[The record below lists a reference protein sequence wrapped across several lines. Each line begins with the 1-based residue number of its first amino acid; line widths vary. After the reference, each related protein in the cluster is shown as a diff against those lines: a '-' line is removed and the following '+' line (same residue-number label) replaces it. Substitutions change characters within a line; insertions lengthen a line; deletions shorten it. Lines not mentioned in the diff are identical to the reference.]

1 MLTKNIS
8 KLIKNFSIEV
18 MPRTLGKL
26 ENIENLWPKKT
37 RVYIAHLE
45 GTTIEDMLVTA
56 KRIKS
61 ASFTPMP
68 HFPARIIKDNK
79 VLEDWIN
86 RYSEI
91 GVNEALILAGG
102 VDRPLGNLSNSMEL
116 LSTGLFEKYGFE
128 RLHVAGHPEGN
139 KDIDPNGSDINV
151 MNALKW
157 KQDYSKDTN
166 AKISIATQFLFESKP
181 VIDWANKI
189 LSNGITLPINV
200 GIAGPAK
207 LQTMIKFAIAYGNQ
221 TWKTKAASF
230 TPNPRI
236 IATADTT
243 RISGSISA
251 SVISAK
257 SKLPTLRPIAKK
269 PSNRTTAPT
278 CVQNKNCKA
287 ILRLF
292 PSP

>member
-26 ENIENLWPKKT
+26 ENIENLWPKNT

-61 ASFTPMP
+61 ASFIPMP

-91 GVNEALILAGG
+91 GVNEALLLAGG

-157 KQDYSKDTN
+157 KQDYSKDSK

-207 LQTMIKFAIAYGNQ
+207 LQTMIKFAIACGVGPSLRVLERRA
-221 TWKTKAASF
+221 KDITK
-230 TPNPRI
+230 
-236 IATADTT
+236 
-243 RISGSISA
+243 
-251 SVISAK
+251 
-257 SKLPTLRPIAKK
+257 L
-269 PSNRTTAPT
+269 
-278 CVQNKNCKA
+278 
-287 ILRLF
+287 LF
-292 PSP
+292 PFEPTNILTELADYKESNPNTNIEGIHFFPLGGIEKSSDFIKNINTAQHAD

>member
-26 ENIENLWPKKT
+26 ENIENLWPKNT

-61 ASFTPMP
+61 ASFIPMP

-91 GVNEALILAGG
+91 GVKEALLLAGG

-157 KQDYSKDTN
+157 KQDYSKNTT

-207 LQTMIKFAIAYGNQ
+207 LQTMIKFAIACGVGPSLRVLERRA
-221 TWKTKAASF
+221 KDITK
-230 TPNPRI
+230 
-236 IATADTT
+236 
-243 RISGSISA
+243 
-251 SVISAK
+251 
-257 SKLPTLRPIAKK
+257 L
-269 PSNRTTAPT
+269 
-278 CVQNKNCKA
+278 
-287 ILRLF
+287 LF
-292 PSP
+292 PFEPTNILTELADYKESNPNTNIEGIHFFPLGGIEKSSDFIKNINTAQHTD

>member
-91 GVNEALILAGG
+91 GVKEALLLAGG

-157 KQDYSKDTN
+157 KQDYSKDTK

-207 LQTMIKFAIAYGNQ
+207 LQTMIKFAIACGVGPSLRVLERRA
-221 TWKTKAASF
+221 KDITK
-230 TPNPRI
+230 
-236 IATADTT
+236 
-243 RISGSISA
+243 
-251 SVISAK
+251 
-257 SKLPTLRPIAKK
+257 L
-269 PSNRTTAPT
+269 
-278 CVQNKNCKA
+278 
-287 ILRLF
+287 LF
-292 PSP
+292 PFEPTNILTELADYKESNPNTNIEGVHFFPLGGIEKSSDFIKNINTAHHVD

>member
-26 ENIENLWPKKT
+26 ENIENLWPKNT

-61 ASFTPMP
+61 ASFIPMP

-91 GVNEALILAGG
+91 GVNEALLLAGG

-157 KQDYSKDTN
+157 KQDYSKDTK

-207 LQTMIKFAIAYGNQ
+207 LQTMIKFAIACGVGPSLRVLERRA
-221 TWKTKAASF
+221 KDITK
-230 TPNPRI
+230 
-236 IATADTT
+236 
-243 RISGSISA
+243 
-251 SVISAK
+251 
-257 SKLPTLRPIAKK
+257 L
-269 PSNRTTAPT
+269 
-278 CVQNKNCKA
+278 
-287 ILRLF
+287 LF
-292 PSP
+292 PFEPTNILTELADYKERNPNTNIEGIHFFPLGGIEKSSDFIRNINTAQHTD

>member
-18 MPRTLGKL
+18 MPRTLEKL
-26 ENIENLWPKKT
+26 ENIENLWSKNT

-61 ASFTPMP
+61 ANFIPMP

-91 GVNEALILAGG
+91 GVNEALLLAGG

-207 LQTMIKFAIAYGNQ
+207 LQTMIKFAIACGVGPSLRVLERRA
-221 TWKTKAASF
+221 KDITK
-230 TPNPRI
+230 
-236 IATADTT
+236 
-243 RISGSISA
+243 
-251 SVISAK
+251 
-257 SKLPTLRPIAKK
+257 L
-269 PSNRTTAPT
+269 
-278 CVQNKNCKA
+278 
-287 ILRLF
+287 LF
-292 PSP
+292 PFEPTNILTELADYKENNPNTNIEGIHFFPLGGIEKSSDFIKNINTAQHTD

>member
-8 KLIKNFSIEV
+8 KLVKNFSIEV

-26 ENIENLWPKKT
+26 ENIENLWPKNT

-45 GTTIEDMLVTA
+45 GTTIEDMLITA

-61 ASFTPMP
+61 ASFVPMP

-91 GVNEALILAGG
+91 GVNEALLLAGG

-157 KQDYSKDTN
+157 KQDYSKDTK
-166 AKISIATQFLFESKP
+166 AEISIATQFLFESKP

-207 LQTMIKFAIAYGNQ
+207 LQTMIKFAIACGVGPSLRVLERRA
-221 TWKTKAASF
+221 KDITK
-230 TPNPRI
+230 
-236 IATADTT
+236 
-243 RISGSISA
+243 
-251 SVISAK
+251 
-257 SKLPTLRPIAKK
+257 L
-269 PSNRTTAPT
+269 
-278 CVQNKNCKA
+278 
-287 ILRLF
+287 LF
-292 PSP
+292 PFEPTNILTELADYKESNPNTNIEGIHFFPLGGIEKSSDFIKNINTAQHTD

>member
-8 KLIKNFSIEV
+8 KLVKNFSIEV

-26 ENIENLWPKKT
+26 ENIENLWPKNT

-61 ASFTPMP
+61 ASFIPMP

-91 GVNEALILAGG
+91 GVNEALLLAGG

-128 RLHVAGHPEGN
+128 RLNVAGHPEGN

-157 KQDYSKDTN
+157 KQDYSKDTKV
-166 AKISIATQFLFESKP
+166 KISIATQFLFESKP

-207 LQTMIKFAIAYGNQ
+207 LQTMIKFAIACGVGPSLRVLERRA
-221 TWKTKAASF
+221 KDITK
-230 TPNPRI
+230 
-236 IATADTT
+236 
-243 RISGSISA
+243 
-251 SVISAK
+251 
-257 SKLPTLRPIAKK
+257 L
-269 PSNRTTAPT
+269 
-278 CVQNKNCKA
+278 
-287 ILRLF
+287 LF
-292 PSP
+292 PFEPTNILTELADYKENNPNTNIEGIHFFPLGGIEKSSDFIKNINTAQHTD

>member
-8 KLIKNFSIEV
+8 KLLKNFSIEV

-26 ENIENLWPKKT
+26 ENIENLWPKNT

-45 GTTIEDMLVTA
+45 GTKIDDMLVTA

-61 ASFTPMP
+61 ASFIPMP

-86 RYSEI
+86 RYSEL
-91 GVNEALILAGG
+91 GVNEALLLAGG

-139 KDIDPNGSDINV
+139 KDIDPNGSNINV

-157 KQDYSKDTN
+157 KQDYSKDTK

-207 LQTMIKFAIAYGNQ
+207 LQTMIKFAIACGVGPSLRVLERRA
-221 TWKTKAASF
+221 KDITK
-230 TPNPRI
+230 
-236 IATADTT
+236 
-243 RISGSISA
+243 
-251 SVISAK
+251 
-257 SKLPTLRPIAKK
+257 L
-269 PSNRTTAPT
+269 
-278 CVQNKNCKA
+278 
-287 ILRLF
+287 LF
-292 PSP
+292 PFEPTNILTELADFKESNPNTNIEGIHFFPLGGIEKSSDFIRNINTAQHTD

>member
-26 ENIENLWPKKT
+26 ENIENLWPKNT

-45 GTTIEDMLVTA
+45 GTTIEDMLITA

-61 ASFTPMP
+61 ARFVPMP

-139 KDIDPNGSDINV
+139 KDIDPIGSDINV

-157 KQDYSKDTN
+157 KQDYSKDTK
-166 AKISIATQFLFESKP
+166 AKMSIATQFLFESKP

-207 LQTMIKFAIAYGNQ
+207 LQTMIKFAIACGVGPSLRVLERRA
-221 TWKTKAASF
+221 KDITK
-230 TPNPRI
+230 
-236 IATADTT
+236 
-243 RISGSISA
+243 
-251 SVISAK
+251 
-257 SKLPTLRPIAKK
+257 L
-269 PSNRTTAPT
+269 
-278 CVQNKNCKA
+278 
-287 ILRLF
+287 LF
-292 PSP
+292 PFEPTSILTELADYKESNPNTNIEGIHFFPLGGIEKSSDFIKNINTAQHIY

>member
-26 ENIENLWPKKT
+26 ENIENLWPKNT

-45 GTTIEDMLVTA
+45 GTTIEDMLITA

-61 ASFTPMP
+61 ARFVPMP

-139 KDIDPNGSDINV
+139 KDIDPIGSDINV

-157 KQDYSKDTN
+157 KQDYSKDTK
-166 AKISIATQFLFESKP
+166 AKMSIATQFLFESKP
-181 VIDWANKI
+181 VIDWANKL

-207 LQTMIKFAIAYGNQ
+207 LQTMIKFAIACGVGPSLRVLERRA
-221 TWKTKAASF
+221 KDITK
-230 TPNPRI
+230 
-236 IATADTT
+236 
-243 RISGSISA
+243 
-251 SVISAK
+251 
-257 SKLPTLRPIAKK
+257 L
-269 PSNRTTAPT
+269 
-278 CVQNKNCKA
+278 
-287 ILRLF
+287 LF
-292 PSP
+292 PFEPTSILTELADYKESNPNTNIEGIHFFPLGGIEKSSDFIKNINTAQHIY

>member
-45 GTTIEDMLVTA
+45 GTAIEDMLVTA

-61 ASFTPMP
+61 ASFIPMP

-91 GVNEALILAGG
+91 GVKEALLLAGG

-157 KQDYSKDTN
+157 KQDYSKDTK

-207 LQTMIKFAIAYGNQ
+207 LQTMIKFAIACGVGPSLRVLERRA
-221 TWKTKAASF
+221 KDITK
-230 TPNPRI
+230 
-236 IATADTT
+236 
-243 RISGSISA
+243 
-251 SVISAK
+251 
-257 SKLPTLRPIAKK
+257 L
-269 PSNRTTAPT
+269 
-278 CVQNKNCKA
+278 
-287 ILRLF
+287 LF
-292 PSP
+292 PFEPTNILTELADYKESNPNTNIEGIHFFPLGGIEKSSDFIKNMNTAQHTD

>member
-26 ENIENLWPKKT
+26 ENIENLWPKNT

-45 GTTIEDMLVTA
+45 GTAIEDMLVTA

-61 ASFTPMP
+61 ASFIPMP

-139 KDIDPNGSDINV
+139 KDIDPIGSDINV

-157 KQDYSKDTN
+157 KQDYSKDTK

-181 VIDWANKI
+181 VIDWANKL

-207 LQTMIKFAIAYGNQ
+207 LQTMIKFAIACGVGPSLRVLERRA
-221 TWKTKAASF
+221 KDITKLLFPFEPTSILTELADYKESN
-230 TPNPRI
+230 PNTNIEGIHFFPLGGI
-236 IATADTT
+236 E
-243 RISGSISA
+243 
-251 SVISAK
+251 K
-257 SKLPTLRPIAKK
+257 SSDFIKNI
-269 PSNRTTAPT
+269 TTAQHT
-278 CVQNKNCKA
+278 D
-287 ILRLF
+287 
-292 PSP
+292 

>member
-61 ASFTPMP
+61 ASFIPMP

-91 GVNEALILAGG
+91 GVNEALLLAGG

-157 KQDYSKDTN
+157 KQDYSKDTK

-207 LQTMIKFAIAYGNQ
+207 LQTMIKFAIACGVGPSLRVLERRA
-221 TWKTKAASF
+221 KDLTK
-230 TPNPRI
+230 
-236 IATADTT
+236 
-243 RISGSISA
+243 
-251 SVISAK
+251 
-257 SKLPTLRPIAKK
+257 L
-269 PSNRTTAPT
+269 
-278 CVQNKNCKA
+278 
-287 ILRLF
+287 LF
-292 PSP
+292 PFEPTNILTELADYKEKNPNTNIEGIHFFPLGGIEKSSDFIKNINTAQHTD

>member
-1 MLTKNIS
+1 MINKNIS

-26 ENIENLWPKKT
+26 ENIENLWPKNT

-61 ASFTPMP
+61 ASFIPMP

-91 GVNEALILAGG
+91 GVHEALLLAGG

-157 KQDYSKDTN
+157 KQDYSKDTT

-207 LQTMIKFAIAYGNQ
+207 LQTMIKFAIACGVGPSLRVLERRA
-221 TWKTKAASF
+221 KDITK
-230 TPNPRI
+230 
-236 IATADTT
+236 
-243 RISGSISA
+243 
-251 SVISAK
+251 
-257 SKLPTLRPIAKK
+257 L
-269 PSNRTTAPT
+269 
-278 CVQNKNCKA
+278 
-287 ILRLF
+287 LF
-292 PSP
+292 PFEPTNILTELADYKEKNPNTNIEGIHFFPLGGIEKSSDFLKNIDTA

>member
-8 KLIKNFSIEV
+8 KLVKNFSIEV

-26 ENIENLWPKKT
+26 ENIENLWPKNT

-61 ASFTPMP
+61 ASFIPMP

-91 GVNEALILAGG
+91 GVNEALLLAGG

-128 RLHVAGHPEGN
+128 RLNVAGHPEGN

-157 KQDYSKDTN
+157 KQDYSKDTKV
-166 AKISIATQFLFESKP
+166 KISIATQFLFESKP

-189 LSNGITLPINV
+189 LSNGITLPINI

-207 LQTMIKFAIAYGNQ
+207 LQTMIKFAIACGVGPSLRVLERRA
-221 TWKTKAASF
+221 KDITK
-230 TPNPRI
+230 
-236 IATADTT
+236 
-243 RISGSISA
+243 
-251 SVISAK
+251 
-257 SKLPTLRPIAKK
+257 L
-269 PSNRTTAPT
+269 
-278 CVQNKNCKA
+278 
-287 ILRLF
+287 LF
-292 PSP
+292 PFEPTNILTELADYKENNPNTNIEGIHFFPLGGIEKSSDFIKNINTAQHTD

>member
-26 ENIENLWPKKT
+26 ENIENLWPKNT

-45 GTTIEDMLVTA
+45 GTTIEEMLVTS

-61 ASFTPMP
+61 ASFIPMP

-91 GVNEALILAGG
+91 GVNEALLLAGG

-157 KQDYSKDTN
+157 KQDYSKDTK

-207 LQTMIKFAIAYGNQ
+207 LQTMIKFAIACGVGPSLRVLERRA
-221 TWKTKAASF
+221 KDITK
-230 TPNPRI
+230 
-236 IATADTT
+236 
-243 RISGSISA
+243 
-251 SVISAK
+251 
-257 SKLPTLRPIAKK
+257 L
-269 PSNRTTAPT
+269 
-278 CVQNKNCKA
+278 
-287 ILRLF
+287 LF
-292 PSP
+292 PFEPTNILTELADYKESNPNTNIEGIHFFPLGGIEKSSDFIKNINTAQHTD

>member
-61 ASFTPMP
+61 ARFIPMP

-91 GVNEALILAGG
+91 GVKEALLLAGG

-207 LQTMIKFAIAYGNQ
+207 LQTMIKFAIACGVGPSLRVLERRA
-221 TWKTKAASF
+221 KDITK
-230 TPNPRI
+230 
-236 IATADTT
+236 
-243 RISGSISA
+243 
-251 SVISAK
+251 
-257 SKLPTLRPIAKK
+257 L
-269 PSNRTTAPT
+269 
-278 CVQNKNCKA
+278 
-287 ILRLF
+287 LF
-292 PSP
+292 PFEPTNILTELADYKESNPNTNIEGIHFFPLGGIEKSSDFIKNINTAQHTD

>member
-18 MPRTLGKL
+18 MPRTLAKL
-26 ENIENLWPKKT
+26 ENIENLWPKNT

-61 ASFTPMP
+61 ASFIPMP

-91 GVNEALILAGG
+91 GVKEALLLAGG

-181 VIDWANKI
+181 IIDWANKI

-207 LQTMIKFAIAYGNQ
+207 LQTMIKFAIACGVGPSLRVLERRA
-221 TWKTKAASF
+221 KDITK
-230 TPNPRI
+230 
-236 IATADTT
+236 
-243 RISGSISA
+243 
-251 SVISAK
+251 
-257 SKLPTLRPIAKK
+257 L
-269 PSNRTTAPT
+269 
-278 CVQNKNCKA
+278 
-287 ILRLF
+287 LF
-292 PSP
+292 PFEPTNILTELADYKERNPNTNIEGIHFFPLGGIEKSSDFIRNINTAQHTD

>member
-26 ENIENLWPKKT
+26 ENIENLWPKNT

-45 GTTIEDMLVTA
+45 GTTIEDMLITA

-61 ASFTPMP
+61 ARFVPMP

-139 KDIDPNGSDINV
+139 KDIDPIGSDINV

-157 KQDYSKDTN
+157 KQDYSKDTK
-166 AKISIATQFLFESKP
+166 AKMSIATQFLFESKP
-181 VIDWANKI
+181 VIDWANKL

-207 LQTMIKFAIAYGNQ
+207 LQTMIKFAIACGVGPSLRVLERRA
-221 TWKTKAASF
+221 KDITKLLFPFEPTNILTELADYKESN
-230 TPNPRI
+230 PNTNIEGIHFFPLGGI
-236 IATADTT
+236 E
-243 RISGSISA
+243 
-251 SVISAK
+251 K
-257 SKLPTLRPIAKK
+257 SSDFIKNI
-269 PSNRTTAPT
+269 TTAQHT
-278 CVQNKNCKA
+278 D
-287 ILRLF
+287 
-292 PSP
+292 

>member
-1 MLTKNIS
+1 
-8 KLIKNFSIEV
+8 
-18 MPRTLGKL
+18 
-26 ENIENLWPKKT
+26 
-37 RVYIAHLE
+37 
-45 GTTIEDMLVTA
+45 MLVTA

-61 ASFTPMP
+61 ASFIPMP

-91 GVNEALILAGG
+91 GVKEALLLAGG

-128 RLHVAGHPEGN
+128 RLNVAGHPEGN

-157 KQDYSKDTN
+157 KQDYSKDTK

-189 LSNGITLPINV
+189 LSNGITLPINI

-207 LQTMIKFAIAYGNQ
+207 LQTMIKFAIACGVGPSLRVLERRA
-221 TWKTKAASF
+221 KDITK
-230 TPNPRI
+230 
-236 IATADTT
+236 
-243 RISGSISA
+243 
-251 SVISAK
+251 
-257 SKLPTLRPIAKK
+257 L
-269 PSNRTTAPT
+269 
-278 CVQNKNCKA
+278 
-287 ILRLF
+287 LF
-292 PSP
+292 PFEPTNILTELADYKENNPNTNIEGIHFFPLGGIEKSSDFIKNINTAQHTD

>member
-26 ENIENLWPKKT
+26 ENIENLWPKNT

-45 GTTIEDMLVTA
+45 GTTIEDMLITA

-61 ASFTPMP
+61 ARFVPMP

-139 KDIDPNGSDINV
+139 KDIDPIGSDINV

-157 KQDYSKDTN
+157 KQDYSKDTK
-166 AKISIATQFLFESKP
+166 AKMSIATQFLFESKP
-181 VIDWANKI
+181 VIDWANKL

-207 LQTMIKFAIAYGNQ
+207 LQTMIKFAIACGVGPSLRVLERRA
-221 TWKTKAASF
+221 KDITKLFFPFEPTSILTELADYKESN
-230 TPNPRI
+230 PNTNIEGIHFFPLGGI
-236 IATADTT
+236 EKSSDFIKNINTAQH
-243 RISGSISA
+243 IY
-251 SVISAK
+251 
-257 SKLPTLRPIAKK
+257 
-269 PSNRTTAPT
+269 
-278 CVQNKNCKA
+278 
-287 ILRLF
+287 
-292 PSP
+292 

>member
-8 KLIKNFSIEV
+8 KLVKNFSIEV

-26 ENIENLWPKKT
+26 ENIENLWPKNT

-61 ASFTPMP
+61 ASFIPMP

-91 GVNEALILAGG
+91 GVNEALLLAGG

-128 RLHVAGHPEGN
+128 RLNVAGHPEGN

-207 LQTMIKFAIAYGNQ
+207 LQTMIKFAIACGVGPSLRVLERRA
-221 TWKTKAASF
+221 KDITK
-230 TPNPRI
+230 
-236 IATADTT
+236 
-243 RISGSISA
+243 
-251 SVISAK
+251 
-257 SKLPTLRPIAKK
+257 L
-269 PSNRTTAPT
+269 
-278 CVQNKNCKA
+278 
-287 ILRLF
+287 LF
-292 PSP
+292 PFEPTNILTELADYKERNPNTNIEGIHFFPLGGIEKSSDFIKNINTAQHTD

>member
-26 ENIENLWPKKT
+26 ENIENLWPENT

-45 GTTIEDMLVTA
+45 GTAIEDMLVTA

-61 ASFTPMP
+61 ASFIPMP

-91 GVNEALILAGG
+91 GVKEALLLAGG

-207 LQTMIKFAIAYGNQ
+207 LQTMIKFAIACGVGPSLRVLERRA
-221 TWKTKAASF
+221 KDITK
-230 TPNPRI
+230 
-236 IATADTT
+236 
-243 RISGSISA
+243 
-251 SVISAK
+251 
-257 SKLPTLRPIAKK
+257 L
-269 PSNRTTAPT
+269 
-278 CVQNKNCKA
+278 
-287 ILRLF
+287 LF
-292 PSP
+292 PFEPTNILTELADYKESNPNTNIEGIHFFPLGGIEKSSDFIKNINTAQHTD

>member
-8 KLIKNFSIEV
+8 KLVKNFSIEV

-26 ENIENLWPKKT
+26 ENIENLWPKNT

-61 ASFTPMP
+61 ASFIPMP

-91 GVNEALILAGG
+91 GVKEALLLAGG

-207 LQTMIKFAIAYGNQ
+207 LQTMIKFAIACGVGPSLRVLERRA
-221 TWKTKAASF
+221 KDITK
-230 TPNPRI
+230 
-236 IATADTT
+236 
-243 RISGSISA
+243 
-251 SVISAK
+251 
-257 SKLPTLRPIAKK
+257 L
-269 PSNRTTAPT
+269 
-278 CVQNKNCKA
+278 
-287 ILRLF
+287 LF
-292 PSP
+292 PFEPTNILTELADYKESNPNTNIEGIHFFPLGGIEKSSDFIKNINTGEHTN

>member
-26 ENIENLWPKKT
+26 ENIENLWPKNT

-61 ASFTPMP
+61 ASFIPMP

-91 GVNEALILAGG
+91 GVKEALLLAGG

-207 LQTMIKFAIAYGNQ
+207 LQTMIKFAIACGVGPSLRVLERRA
-221 TWKTKAASF
+221 KDITK
-230 TPNPRI
+230 
-236 IATADTT
+236 
-243 RISGSISA
+243 
-251 SVISAK
+251 
-257 SKLPTLRPIAKK
+257 L
-269 PSNRTTAPT
+269 
-278 CVQNKNCKA
+278 
-287 ILRLF
+287 LF
-292 PSP
+292 PFEPTNILTELADYKENNPNTNIEGIHFFPLGGIEKSSDFIKNINTAQHTD

>member
-8 KLIKNFSIEV
+8 KLVKNFSIEV

-26 ENIENLWPKKT
+26 ENIENLWPKNT

-61 ASFTPMP
+61 ASFIPMP

-91 GVNEALILAGG
+91 GVNEALLLAGG

-207 LQTMIKFAIAYGNQ
+207 LQTMIKFAIACGVGPSLRVLERRA
-221 TWKTKAASF
+221 KDITK
-230 TPNPRI
+230 
-236 IATADTT
+236 
-243 RISGSISA
+243 
-251 SVISAK
+251 
-257 SKLPTLRPIAKK
+257 L
-269 PSNRTTAPT
+269 
-278 CVQNKNCKA
+278 
-287 ILRLF
+287 LF
-292 PSP
+292 PFEPTNILTELADYKENNPNTNIEGIHFFPLGGIEKSSDFIKNINTAQHTD

>member
-61 ASFTPMP
+61 ASFIPMP

-91 GVNEALILAGG
+91 GVKEALLLAGG

-181 VIDWANKI
+181 IIDWANKI

-207 LQTMIKFAIAYGNQ
+207 LQTMIKFAIACGVGPSLRVLERRA
-221 TWKTKAASF
+221 KDITK
-230 TPNPRI
+230 
-236 IATADTT
+236 
-243 RISGSISA
+243 
-251 SVISAK
+251 
-257 SKLPTLRPIAKK
+257 L
-269 PSNRTTAPT
+269 
-278 CVQNKNCKA
+278 
-287 ILRLF
+287 LF
-292 PSP
+292 PFEPTNILTELADYKESNPNTNIEGIHFFPLGGIEKSSDFIKNINTAQHTD

>member
-8 KLIKNFSIEV
+8 KLVKNFSIEV

-26 ENIENLWPKKT
+26 ENIENLWPKNT

-61 ASFTPMP
+61 ASFIPMP

-91 GVNEALILAGG
+91 GVKEALLLAGG

-128 RLHVAGHPEGN
+128 RLNVAGHPEGN

-157 KQDYSKDTN
+157 KQDYSKDTKV
-166 AKISIATQFLFESKP
+166 KISIATQFLFESKP
-181 VIDWANKI
+181 VIDWANRI

-207 LQTMIKFAIAYGNQ
+207 LQTMIKFAIACGVGPSLRVLERRA
-221 TWKTKAASF
+221 KDITK
-230 TPNPRI
+230 
-236 IATADTT
+236 
-243 RISGSISA
+243 
-251 SVISAK
+251 
-257 SKLPTLRPIAKK
+257 L
-269 PSNRTTAPT
+269 
-278 CVQNKNCKA
+278 
-287 ILRLF
+287 LF
-292 PSP
+292 PFEPTNILTELADFKESNPNTNIEGIHFFPLGGIEKSSDFIKNINTAQHTD

>member
-26 ENIENLWPKKT
+26 ENIENLWPKNT

-61 ASFTPMP
+61 ASFIPMP

-79 VLEDWIN
+79 VLEDWIS

-91 GVNEALILAGG
+91 GVKEALLLAGG

-128 RLHVAGHPEGN
+128 RLNVAGHPEGN

-207 LQTMIKFAIAYGNQ
+207 LQTMIKFAIACGVGPSLRVLERRA
-221 TWKTKAASF
+221 KDITK
-230 TPNPRI
+230 
-236 IATADTT
+236 
-243 RISGSISA
+243 
-251 SVISAK
+251 
-257 SKLPTLRPIAKK
+257 L
-269 PSNRTTAPT
+269 
-278 CVQNKNCKA
+278 
-287 ILRLF
+287 LF
-292 PSP
+292 PFEPTNILTELADYKENNPNTNIEGIHFFPLGGIEKSSDFIKNINTAQHTD

>member
-26 ENIENLWPKKT
+26 ENIENLWPKNT

-45 GTTIEDMLVTA
+45 GTTIEDMLITA

-61 ASFTPMP
+61 ASFIPMP

-91 GVNEALILAGG
+91 GVNEALLLAGG
-102 VDRPLGNLSNSMEL
+102 VDRPLGNLSNSMDL

-157 KQDYSKDTN
+157 KQDYSKDTK

-207 LQTMIKFAIAYGNQ
+207 LQTMIKFAIACGVGPSLRVLERRA
-221 TWKTKAASF
+221 KDITK
-230 TPNPRI
+230 
-236 IATADTT
+236 
-243 RISGSISA
+243 
-251 SVISAK
+251 
-257 SKLPTLRPIAKK
+257 L
-269 PSNRTTAPT
+269 
-278 CVQNKNCKA
+278 
-287 ILRLF
+287 LF
-292 PSP
+292 PFEPTNILTELADYKESNPNTNIEGIHFFPLGGIEKSSDFIKNINTPQHTD

>member
-26 ENIENLWPKKT
+26 ENIENLWPKNT

-45 GTTIEDMLVTA
+45 GTTIEDMLITA

-61 ASFTPMP
+61 ARFVPMP

-79 VLEDWIN
+79 VLEDWIS

-139 KDIDPNGSDINV
+139 KDIDPIGSDINV

-157 KQDYSKDTN
+157 KQDYSKDTK
-166 AKISIATQFLFESKP
+166 AKMSIATQFLFESKP
-181 VIDWANKI
+181 VIDWANKL

-207 LQTMIKFAIAYGNQ
+207 LQTMIKFAIACGVGPSLRVLERRA
-221 TWKTKAASF
+221 KDITKLLFPFEPTSILTELADYKESN
-230 TPNPRI
+230 PNTNIEGIHFFPLGGI
-236 IATADTT
+236 E
-243 RISGSISA
+243 
-251 SVISAK
+251 K
-257 SKLPTLRPIAKK
+257 SSDFIKNI
-269 PSNRTTAPT
+269 TTAQHT
-278 CVQNKNCKA
+278 D
-287 ILRLF
+287 
-292 PSP
+292 

>member
-61 ASFTPMP
+61 ASFIPMP

-91 GVNEALILAGG
+91 GVNEALLLAGG

-157 KQDYSKDTN
+157 KQDYSKDTK

-207 LQTMIKFAIAYGNQ
+207 LQTMIKFAIACGVGPSLRVLERRA
-221 TWKTKAASF
+221 KDITK
-230 TPNPRI
+230 
-236 IATADTT
+236 
-243 RISGSISA
+243 
-251 SVISAK
+251 
-257 SKLPTLRPIAKK
+257 L
-269 PSNRTTAPT
+269 
-278 CVQNKNCKA
+278 
-287 ILRLF
+287 LF
-292 PSP
+292 PFEPTNILTELADYKESNPNTNIEGIHFFPLGGIEKSSDFIKNINTAQHTD

>member
-61 ASFTPMP
+61 ASFIPMP

-91 GVNEALILAGG
+91 GVKEALLLAGG

-157 KQDYSKDTN
+157 KQDYSKDTK

-207 LQTMIKFAIAYGNQ
+207 LQTMIKFAIACGVGPSLRVLERRA
-221 TWKTKAASF
+221 KDITK
-230 TPNPRI
+230 
-236 IATADTT
+236 
-243 RISGSISA
+243 
-251 SVISAK
+251 
-257 SKLPTLRPIAKK
+257 L
-269 PSNRTTAPT
+269 
-278 CVQNKNCKA
+278 
-287 ILRLF
+287 LF
-292 PSP
+292 PFEPTNILTELADYKESNPNTNIEGIHFFPLGGIEKSSDFIKNINTAQHTD

>member
-26 ENIENLWPKKT
+26 ENIENLWPKNT

-45 GTTIEDMLVTA
+45 GTRIEDMLVTA

-61 ASFTPMP
+61 ASFIPMP

-91 GVNEALILAGG
+91 GVNEALLLAGG

-128 RLHVAGHPEGN
+128 RLNVAGHPEGN

-157 KQDYSKDTN
+157 KQDYSKDTKV
-166 AKISIATQFLFESKP
+166 KISIATQFLFESKP

-207 LQTMIKFAIAYGNQ
+207 LQTMIKFAIACGVGPSLRVLERRA
-221 TWKTKAASF
+221 KDITK
-230 TPNPRI
+230 
-236 IATADTT
+236 
-243 RISGSISA
+243 
-251 SVISAK
+251 
-257 SKLPTLRPIAKK
+257 L
-269 PSNRTTAPT
+269 
-278 CVQNKNCKA
+278 
-287 ILRLF
+287 LF
-292 PSP
+292 PFEPTNILTELADYKENNPNTNIEGIHFFPLGGIEKSSDFIKNINTAQHTD

>member
-61 ASFTPMP
+61 ASFIPMP

-91 GVNEALILAGG
+91 GVKEALLLAGG

-207 LQTMIKFAIAYGNQ
+207 LQTMIKFAIACGVGPSLRVLERRA
-221 TWKTKAASF
+221 KDITK
-230 TPNPRI
+230 
-236 IATADTT
+236 
-243 RISGSISA
+243 
-251 SVISAK
+251 
-257 SKLPTLRPIAKK
+257 L
-269 PSNRTTAPT
+269 
-278 CVQNKNCKA
+278 
-287 ILRLF
+287 LF
-292 PSP
+292 PFEPTNILTELADFKESNPNTNIEGIHFFPLGGIEKSSDFIKNINTAQHTD

>member
-26 ENIENLWPKKT
+26 ENIENLWPKNT

-45 GTTIEDMLVTA
+45 GTKIEDMLVTA

-61 ASFTPMP
+61 ASFIPMP

-86 RYSEI
+86 RYSEV
-91 GVNEALILAGG
+91 GVNEALLLAGG

-139 KDIDPNGSDINV
+139 KDIDPNGSDINL

-157 KQDYSKDTN
+157 KQDYSKNTK

-189 LSNGITLPINV
+189 LSNGITLPIHV

-207 LQTMIKFAIAYGNQ
+207 LQTMIKFAIACGVGPSLRVLERRA
-221 TWKTKAASF
+221 KDITK
-230 TPNPRI
+230 
-236 IATADTT
+236 
-243 RISGSISA
+243 
-251 SVISAK
+251 
-257 SKLPTLRPIAKK
+257 L
-269 PSNRTTAPT
+269 
-278 CVQNKNCKA
+278 
-287 ILRLF
+287 LF
-292 PSP
+292 PFEPTNILTELADYKQSNPNTNIEGIHFFPLGGIEKSSDFIKNINTAQHTD

>member
-26 ENIENLWPKKT
+26 ENIENLWPKNT

-61 ASFTPMP
+61 ASFIPMP

-91 GVNEALILAGG
+91 GVNEALVLAGG
-102 VDRPLGNLSNSMEL
+102 VDRPLGNLSNSIEL
-116 LSTGLFEKYGFE
+116 LSTGLFEKYEFE

-157 KQDYSKDTN
+157 KQDYSKDTE

-189 LSNGITLPINV
+189 LSNGISLPINV

-207 LQTMIKFAIAYGNQ
+207 LQTMIKFAIACGVGPSLRVLERRA
-221 TWKTKAASF
+221 KDITK
-230 TPNPRI
+230 
-236 IATADTT
+236 
-243 RISGSISA
+243 
-251 SVISAK
+251 
-257 SKLPTLRPIAKK
+257 L
-269 PSNRTTAPT
+269 
-278 CVQNKNCKA
+278 
-287 ILRLF
+287 LF
-292 PSP
+292 PFEPTNILTELADYKENNPNTNIEGIHFFPLGGIEKSSDFIKNINTGQHTD